1 MQNQF
6 EDLKFDIKSG
16 IELNDLIKK
25 YNRLYKKYRNG
36 FIGLY
41 HILKPKIKFN
51 LISTYGSMLDWQIEA
66 FKLVDKMKAGREI
79 LNIVDYSGKCGKSEF
94 AKHLSYVLGFQ
105 LIKMG

>member
-36 FIGLY
+36 FIG
-41 HILKPKIKFN
+41 
-51 LISTYGSMLDWQIEA
+51 
-66 FKLVDKMKAGREI
+66 
-79 LNIVDYSGKCGKSEF
+79 
-94 AKHLSYVLGFQ
+94 
-105 LIKMG
+105 